1 VPLTPYPQAGVL
13 CLTTHRLVWLA
24 PPGSTCSAC
33 GLGLCC
39 VAEAKPKALRLL
51 GSRTPR
57 LVLRLFVDAA
67 GAAVSGAH
75 AASRLL
81 QRSLRLSAQDLRLAQ
96 PHSFSPS
103 GALPLRVRRPAQLH
117 STLDRGAP
125 AEELLPALQAALS
138 RRAWAQNPPPSA
150 TEPARPAAA
159 SSPPGSAPG
168 SGGLSAADAGVS
180 GILRRQQAAQRV
192 LGRSLDEAFT
202 DLSALMEKAKEM
214 MAFAERTRAAML
226 RDQGEASAELEARHT
241 AGLVVTVPTLTRPLP
256 PAPGMHAEPG
266 HREPRDAADGRG
278 AVPPAA
284 LAAAG

>member
-1 VPLTPYPQAGVL
+1 MPLTPYPQAGVL

-138 RRAWAQNPPPSA
+138 RRAWAQTPPLQPQSLLA
-150 TEPARPAAA
+150 PQQRPRRQAARPA
-159 SSPPGSAPG
+159 P
-168 SGGLSAADAGVS
+168 AG
-180 GILRRQQAAQRV
+180 
-192 LGRSLDEAFT
+192 
-202 DLSALMEKAKEM
+202 
-214 MAFAERTRAAML
+214 
-226 RDQGEASAELEARHT
+226 
-241 AGLVVTVPTLTRPLP
+241 
-256 PAPGMHAEPG
+256 
-266 HREPRDAADGRG
+266 
-278 AVPPAA
+278 
-284 LAAAG
+284 